1 MKKHNPL
8 IRLLRGLWSAA
19 DGFRKILHLVLLLLV
34 FSVFVSA
41 LSGGDPSLPDVAA
54 LHIQPAG
61 QLVEE
66 YEGDPFDRAIQELLD
81 EAPPQTVVQDLVDA
95 LAYAKTDD
103 RIRAVHLELST
114 FGGGGLSK
122 LERIAAA
129 MLDYRDSGKLLIAS
143 ADFYSQAGYYLAAH
157 ADETYLHPEG
167 VVFLNG
173 FGSYRSY
180 FKDAIDK
187 LRIDWNVFRVGTHK
201 TFVEPFTR
209 MDMSDEARE
218 SVGSITTQLWD
229 MYRSGIVAARELE
242 HGDVQAFA
250 DGLVGILEETDGDL
264 ALAALEQGLVDELLT
279 RREIRARLIEI
290 VGEDPDREDA
300 PNSVGV
306 DNYLAIADL
315 LNGADTRA
323 DNVAIIVAS
332 GEIMAGSQSPGTIG
346 ADSTSELLRRARNDD
361 SVRAVVLRVDS
372 PGGSAFAADVIANE
386 IIALQAAGK
395 PVVASMGSVA
405 ASGGYWISAGA
416 DRIFA
421 SPSTITGSIGIF
433 GMFPTF
439 QRSIDALGIAVDGV
453 GSTIWTGEFRADR
466 EMSDE
471 ARTLFQIVIE
481 EGYDDF
487 LTRVADNRD
496 MDKAEVDAVAQGRVW
511 TGMDALDRGL
521 VDALGGLD
529 DAVTAAAELAGLSP
543 GSYGRKTIQPTL
555 TPTEQLVVDLFATSR
570 QLGFEPVNPLKRDTA
585 LNRVAERL
593 ESVVLPLSRFNDPK
607 GVYAHCFCRFR

>member
-1 MKKHNPL
+1 
-8 IRLLRGLWSAA
+8 
-19 DGFRKILHLVLLLLV
+19 LLLLLMV
-34 FSVFVSA
+34 FSLFLGA
-41 LSGGDPSLPDVAA
+41 MSGGDPSLPQEASLYIRPV
-54 LHIQPAG
+54 G

-66 YEGDPFDRAIQELLD
+66 YEGDPFDRAMQEFLD
-81 EAPPQTVVQDLVDA
+81 EAPPQTVVRDVVDA

-103 RIRAVHLELST
+103 RVMAVHLELSA

-122 LERIAAA
+122 LERIAEA
-129 MLDYRDSGKLLIAS
+129 MLDYRESGKPLIAS
-143 ADFYSQAGYYLAAH
+143 ADFYSQAAYYLAAH

-167 VVFLNG
+167 VVFLTG

-180 FKDAIDK
+180 FSDAIEK

-218 SVGSITTQLWD
+218 SIGSITTQLWD
-229 MYRSGIVAARELE
+229 MYRSAIVAARELE
-242 HGDVQAFA
+242 HGDVQSFA
-250 DGLVGILEETDGDL
+250 DGLVEILEETDGDL
-264 ALAALEQGLVDELLT
+264 ALAALETGLVDKLLT
-279 RREIRARLIEI
+279 RREIRARLIDLA
-290 VGEDPDREDA
+290 GEDPDREDA
-300 PNSVGV
+300 PNSI
-306 DNYLAIADL
+306 DFQTYLSVNDL
-315 LNGADTRA
+315 LNGTDVR
-323 DNVAIIVAS
+323 DENVAIVVAS
-332 GEIMAGSQSPGTIG
+332 GEIMGGSQPPGTIG

-361 SVRAVVLRVDS
+361 SVHAVVLRVDS
-372 PGGSAFAADVIANE
+372 PGGSAFASDVIANE

-395 PVVASMGSVA
+395 PVVASMSSVA

-416 DRIFA
+416 DQIFA

-439 QRSIDALGIAVDGV
+439 QRSFDALGIAVDGV
-453 GSTIWTGEFRADR
+453 GSTIWTGEFRNDR

-471 ARTLFQIVIE
+471 ARSLFQIVIE

-511 TGMDALDRGL
+511 TGVDALDRGL

-529 DAVTAAAELAGLSP
+529 DAVAAAAELADLEEGT
-543 GSYGRKTIQPTL
+543 YGRKKIRPAL
-555 TPTEQLVVDLFATSR
+555 TSTEQLLLDLFAVSAE
-570 QLGFEPVNPLKRDTA
+570 LGFEPVNPFARDSA
-585 LNRVAERL
+585 LNRVADEL
-593 ESVVLPLSRFNDPK
+593 ESVVLPLTRFNDPK
-607 GVYAHCFCRFR
+607 GVYAHCFCDFR